1 MTAGKKFLVNHK
13 VKQET
18 LKRRRGKNRVHL
30 ERSGSSEEFS
40 VTLGSERAEEEDEE
54 VVEEEVGGERRHT
67 RVRKKNKRE
76 RKRAKISM

>member
-1 MTAGKKFLVNHK
+1 MNDSWKKILVNHK

-67 RVRKKNKRE
+67 RVRKKK
-76 RKRAKISM
+76 